1 MAIEHNVENSAY
13 GIAFN
18 NAYFRIDTAMVL
30 RQSIASNSKH
40 LVSMDLYCF
49 ATKPVDQNTIPLSVQ
64 KLHAPIEEIEIQNG
78 NNFLE
83 KCYLWIMARDEMIG
97 SSAV

>member
-30 RQSIASNSKH
+30 RQSMPSNSKH
-40 LVSMDLYCF
+40 IVSMDLYCF
-49 ATKPVDQNTIPLSVQ
+49 ATKPLDQNTIPLSVQ
-64 KLHAPIEEIEIQNG
+64 KLHVPIEEIEIQNG
-78 NNFLE
+78 DNFLA
-83 KCYLWIMARDEMIG
+83 KCYLWVMSQPDMVGAT
-97 SSAV
+97 AV